1 MEIREFTHINTD
13 AGSYMTTYFNLISKS
28 TTPWV
33 YYLVKFMH
41 FCIDRKHN
49 TVRHE
54 RRVKLTTPQLQEAK
68 IRKLQEV
75 LG

>member
-1 MEIREFTHINTD
+1 
-13 AGSYMTTYFNLISKS
+13 MTTYFNLFSES
-28 TTPWV
+28 TIPWV

-41 FCIDRKHN
+41 FCIDRKRN

-54 RRVKLTTPQLQEAK
+54 RRVKLPTPQRQEAK

>member
-1 MEIREFTHINTD
+1 MEIREFTHINTN
-13 AGSYMTTYFNLISKS
+13 ASNYMTTYLNLFSGSAI
-28 TTPWV
+28 PWV

-41 FCIDRKHN
+41 FYIDRKHN

-54 RRVKLTTPQLQEAK
+54 QRVKLPTPQLQEAK